1 MVGGGGRGGWGLVDL
16 SVIEIFS
23 SFIPQGE
30 RMYNGDKGT
39 NIKK

>member
-1 MVGGGGRGGWGLVDL
+1 MVLGVWGGLVDL

-30 RMYNGDKGT
+30 RMYV
-39 NIKK
+39 NIKKY

>member
-1 MVGGGGRGGWGLVDL
+1 MYGVGGVWGGLVDL

-30 RMYNGDKGT
+30 RMYNNNKGT